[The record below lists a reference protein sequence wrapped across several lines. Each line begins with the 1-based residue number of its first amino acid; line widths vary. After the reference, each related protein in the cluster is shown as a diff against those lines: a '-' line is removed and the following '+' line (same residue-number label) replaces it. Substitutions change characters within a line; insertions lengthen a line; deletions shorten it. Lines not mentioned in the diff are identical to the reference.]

1 MFLKIKNILIWEI
14 CVFFQVINR
23 AKLKGEQELI
33 AKREKLMVELAKLA
47 HRIKDFPE
55 CSELDLMQQV
65 QNTFD
70 VIKGSGTPTILPFDC
85 FFYSMW

>member
-1 MFLKIKNILIWEI
+1 MFLTIQNILIWEL
-14 CVFFQVINR
+14 CVAFQVMNR
-23 AKLKGEQELI
+23 AKMKGEQELI

-65 QNTFD
+65 QNTFYF
-70 VIKGSGTPTILPFDC
+70 IK
-85 FFYSMW
+85 